1 VAGQVPGG
9 AAAGQA
15 AFGEPVL
22 QPFGEGR
29 RGQQRGDHAAQA
41 VALEAELVGV
51 FGVVPGEALFDATAE
66 GVEGGA
72 ADQPAGLVVE
82 AGRSF
87 GQQREE
93 GIGPAVFG
101 GGELGEVD
109 AQGRAGEQGLQALRR
124 VGDGQGGEHGE
135 PVRVAAVPR
144 RAEGVEDAATAQ
156 RVLAVG
162 VAQHDEVAAAGV
174 QRCVGDELGEAVAA
188 GGEAGFFERASSSAT
203 RPPSWRVPWWICTTA
218 PWARARG
225 ASAARVSAM
234 SRRWAG
240 SGAGWPVSQSP
251 RRMSS
256 TASPARLRAQRWPAW
271 PRSALRFCTCRLRT
285 RAPGPQGRG
294 GRCRPPRPGPHGRC
308 RRRWCRRRRG

>member
-93 GIGPAVFG
+93 GVGPAVFG

-156 RVLAVG
+156 RVPAVG

-188 GGEAGFFERASSSAT
+188 GGEAGFFERGVEQRNAA
-203 RPPSWRVPWWICTTA
+203 A
-218 PWARARG
+218 ELAG
-225 ASAARVSAM
+225 AVVDLHDGAV
-234 SRRWAG
+234 G
-240 SGAGWPVSQSP
+240 EGAGRVGGEGEGDVEALGGQRRGLAGEPVAAADVIHRQP
-251 RRMSS
+251 GEVEG
-256 TASPARLRAQRWPAW
+256 A
-271 PRSALRFCTCRLRT
+271 ALAGL
-285 RAPGPQGRG
+285 AAVGLAVLHVQAAHAGAGPQGRG